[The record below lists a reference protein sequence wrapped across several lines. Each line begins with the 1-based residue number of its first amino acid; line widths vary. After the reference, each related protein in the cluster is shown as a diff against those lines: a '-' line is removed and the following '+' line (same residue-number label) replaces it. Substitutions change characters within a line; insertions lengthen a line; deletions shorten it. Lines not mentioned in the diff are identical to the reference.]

1 MSDYLRPHGLQ
12 HARLPCPLLSSR
24 VCSNLFIESMMTS
37 SHFILCRPPSPPAI
51 NLSQHQGLF
60 RWVSSSQQVAK
71 VLELQQSPSNKHSG
85 LISFRTDL
93 ISLLSKG
100 LSRVFSSTS
109 LKASILW
116 HSAFFMVQLSHPYMT
131 PGKTI
136 VLTTWTFVSK
146 MTSLLF
152 NRLSRLVIAFLPR
165 SKYLLIS
172 WLQSP
177 SVVILETKKIKSVTV
192 SIFFPSTCHEVMGPG
207 ATILVFW
214 MLSLKPAFSLTLSL
228 SSRGSSVSLPFCHQ
242 GSVICISEV
251 TGISPGNLDSSLS
264 FIQPGILHDVFQI

>member
-1 MSDYLRPHGLQ
+1 MNYYIFCLWFTGMLRINNFKGNCCSVMSDYLRPHGLQ
-12 HARLPCPLLSSR
+12 HARLPCPLLSPR

-109 LKASILW
+109 LKASILQ
-116 HSAFFMVQLSHPYMT
+116 HSAFFMVQLTHPYMT
-131 PGKTI
+131 DQ
-136 VLTTWTFVSK
+136 L
-146 MTSLLF
+146 
-152 NRLSRLVIAFLPR
+152 NNN
-165 SKYLLIS
+165 
-172 WLQSP
+172 
-177 SVVILETKKIKSVTV
+177 
-192 SIFFPSTCHEVMGPG
+192 CH
-207 ATILVFW
+207 W
-214 MLSLKPAFSLTLSL
+214 NYLSLKFLWI
-228 SSRGSSVSLPFCHQ
+228 REKKCN
-242 GSVICISEV
+242 I
-251 TGISPGNLDSSLS
+251 
-264 FIQPGILHDVFQI
+264 